1 MKNNDVIGLLNFYTA
16 PSLGEITENRPLGST
31 SFLGR
36 YAFCDFALSN
46 FCNSG
51 ISDIGLMIKDHQ
63 RSVLKHLGSMSAWV
77 TNTKVGRM
85 NIMVNEKGVLNPLS
99 NTDVANIREND
110 WQLYDS
116 KAKYLVFQS
125 THIIANV
132 DLGPILQEHID
143 RGEKI
148 TVVYTKIKDASKEFF
163 SSNLLRV
170 DEDGYL
176 NSLKKNDRQQEEA
189 LASMEIWII
198 NREVLV
204 DIIRKNAVWNERAD
218 MKAMIADVLYAGNIK
233 IHTHEWKG
241 KYVRCFDCFD
251 HYVEYCNEL
260 LDPKVYCSLFDKPSQ
275 HYTLTQDTPPA
286 IYGEDADVRNSF
298 IANGAIIEGK
308 VDGSIL
314 SRKVKIGE
322 GSVIKNCIIF
332 SSVKI
337 GKNCHI
343 ENAVID
349 KYSIVTDGKTF
360 SGDPMKYLFLK
371 QGTVI

>member
-51 ISDIGLMIKDHQ
+51 ISNMGLMIKDHQ

-77 TNTKVGRM
+77 SNTKVGRM

-110 WQLYDS
+110 WQLYDT
-116 KAKYLVFQS
+116 KASYLVFQS

-132 DLGPILQEHID
+132 DLRPILQEHID

-163 SSNLLRV
+163 SSNLFRI
-170 DEDGYL
+170 DEEGYL
-176 NSLKKNDRQQEEA
+176 TSLKKNDRQEEEA

-218 MKAMIADVLYAGNIK
+218 MKTMLADVLYSGTVK
-233 IHTHEWKG
+233 IHTYEWKG
-241 KYVRCFDCFD
+241 DYVRCFDSFD

-260 LDPKVYCSLFDKPSQ
+260 LNPEIYRALFNKKQ
-275 HYTLTQDTPPA
+275 EHFTLTQDTPPA
-286 IYGEDADVRNSF
+286 LYGEDAKVSNSF
-298 IANGAIIEGK
+298 VANGAVVEGN
-308 VDGSIL
+308 VENCVL

-322 GSVIKNCIIF
+322 GSSVKNCIIF

-337 GKNCHI
+337 GANCHI

-349 KYSIVTDGKTF
+349 KYSIITDGKTF

-371 QGTVI
+371 QGTIL

>member
-148 TVVYTKIKDASKEFF
+148 TIVYTKIKDASKEFF

-176 NSLKKNDRQQEEA
+176 TSLKKNDRQQEEA

-218 MKAMIADVLYAGNIK
+218 MKAMIADVLYAGN
-233 IHTHEWKG
+233 
-241 KYVRCFDCFD
+241 
-251 HYVEYCNEL
+251 N
-260 LDPKVYCSLFDKPSQ
+260 
-275 HYTLTQDTPPA
+275 
-286 IYGEDADVRNSF
+286 
-298 IANGAIIEGK
+298 
-308 VDGSIL
+308 
-314 SRKVKIGE
+314 
-322 GSVIKNCIIF
+322 
-332 SSVKI
+332 
-337 GKNCHI
+337 
-343 ENAVID
+343 
-349 KYSIVTDGKTF
+349 
-360 SGDPMKYLFLK
+360 
-371 QGTVI
+371 